1 VWYDKRKYKVFSESR
16 CHHLMTAFVF
26 FRGSDF
32 DYFSQLNISK
42 TLGGETMSS
51 EAKSLTKGM
60 QKVGFL
66 EKVKPHAELIAAA
79 LSGVLIVAG
88 WLFDKYGNSADSI
101 IAFLLAFVIGGFAKA
116 KEGIEATYENKE
128 LNVEMLMI
136 FAAVG
141 SAIIGYWTEGAVLI
155 FIFAVSGALE
165 TYTMNKSHK
174 EISSLMELQPEEAL
188 LITNGYEKRVPVSEL
203 RVGDH
208 ILIKPGER
216 VPSDGTIIKGQ
227 TNIDEAAI
235 TGESMP
241 VSKGNDE
248 EVFAGTVNM
257 TGSITVQVTKA
268 SHDTLFHKII
278 QLVQSAQSEKSPSQ
292 LFIERF
298 EGTYVKVVLVV
309 VILMF
314 FLPHF
319 VLGWSW
325 HESFYRAMILLVV
338 ASPCA
343 LVASIMPAT
352 LSAISNGAKHGILV
366 KGGVHLE
373 NLSHVAAIAFDKTG
387 TLTKGKPEVT
397 EVIVKNG
404 LEKENLLWKAASI
417 ENHSNHPLAIA
428 IVKYV
433 KRNINKELFHPDS
446 LEDIP
451 GWGVKAEING
461 EQWKIGKAAFV
472 GKENVEDFANG
483 KAKELASLGNTL
495 VFIEIN
501 GDLSGMIA
509 LKDVVRE
516 ETKLAI
522 DHLKRQG
529 IYTVMLTG
537 DSEKTAR
544 AIAAESH
551 VDEFFAE
558 CLPEVKVEQ
567 LKTLKTKYKTVA
579 MVGDGINDAPALA
592 IANVGIA
599 MGEGTDVAL
608 ETADIVLM
616 KNDLPRIAEAIRLS
630 RRMNKI
636 IKQNVVFSITIIMLL
651 IASNFFQMVDLPYG
665 VLGHE
670 GSTILV
676 ILNSLRLLKS

>member
-1 VWYDKRKYKVFSESR
+1 V
-16 CHHLMTAFVF
+16 
-26 FRGSDF
+26 
-32 DYFSQLNISK
+32 
-42 TLGGETMSS
+42 SS
-51 EAKSLTKGM
+51 EAKALTKSMNKLGL
-60 QKVGFL
+60 F
-66 EKVKPHAELIAAA
+66 EKIKPHAELIAAG
-79 LSGVLIVAG
+79 LSGGLIAAG
-88 WLFDKYGNSADSI
+88 WLFDKYGNSGDSI
-101 IAFLLAFVIGGFAKA
+101 IAYLLAFVIGGFAKA

-136 FAAVG
+136 FAAIG

-174 EISSLMELQPEEAL
+174 EISSLMKLQPEEAL
-188 LITNGYEKRVPVSEL
+188 LISDGSEKRVPVSVL
-203 RVGDH
+203 HVGDL

-216 VPSDGTIIKGQ
+216 IPSDGMIIKGQ

-241 VSKGNDE
+241 VSKGDRE
-248 EVFAGTVNM
+248 DVFAGTVNM

-268 SHDTLFHKII
+268 SHDTLFQKII

-292 LFIERF
+292 QFIERF
-298 EGTYVKVVLVV
+298 EGTYVKVVLSVV
-309 VILMF
+309 LLMF

-319 VLGWSW
+319 ILGWSW
-325 HESFYRAMILLVV
+325 QEAFYRAMILLVV

-352 LSAISNGAKHGILV
+352 LSAISNGAKRGILV

-373 NLSHVAAIAFDKTG
+373 NLSHLGAIAFDKTG
-387 TLTKGKPEVT
+387 TLTKGNPEVT
-397 EVIVKNG
+397 EVIVKDG
-404 LEKENLLWKAASI
+404 LERDSLIWKAASI
-417 ENHSNHPLAIA
+417 ESHSNHPLATA

-433 KRNINKELFHPDS
+433 KSNLNKELLHPDS

-451 GWGVKAEING
+451 GWGVKATING
-461 EQWKIGKAAFV
+461 ENWKIGKAAFV
-472 GKENVEDFANG
+472 DQESIEEFAGGKI
-483 KAKELASLGNTL
+483 KELATQGNTL
-495 VFIEIN
+495 VFIEID
-501 GDLSGMIA
+501 GELSAVIA
-509 LKDVVRE
+509 MKDVVRE

-522 DHLKRQG
+522 DHLKKQG
-529 IYTVMLTG
+529 IRTVMLTG

-544 AIAAESH
+544 AIASESH

-558 CLPEVKVEQ
+558 CLPEVKVEK
-567 LKTLKTKYKTVA
+567 LKKLKAKYETVA

-599 MGEGTDVAL
+599 MGGGTDVAL

-616 KNDLPRIAEAIRLS
+616 KNDLPRIAEAIDLS
-630 RRMNKI
+630 KRMNRI
-636 IKQNVVFSITIIMLL
+636 IKQNVIFSITVIMIL
-651 IASNFFQMVDLPYG
+651 ISSNFFQILDLPFG
-665 VLGHE
+665 VIGHE

-676 ILNSLRLLKS
+676 ILNSLRLLK

>member
-1 VWYDKRKYKVFSESR
+1 
-16 CHHLMTAFVF
+16 
-26 FRGSDF
+26 
-32 DYFSQLNISK
+32 
-42 TLGGETMSS
+42 MSS
-51 EAKSLTKGM
+51 EAKTLTKGI
-60 QKVGFL
+60 QKVSLF
-66 EKVKPHAELIAAA
+66 EKIKPHAELIAAG
-79 LSGVLIVAG
+79 LSGVLIIAG
-88 WLFDKYGNSADSI
+88 WLFDKYGQGVDSI
-101 IAFLLAFVIGGFAKA
+101 IAYLLAFVIGGFAKA

-136 FAAVG
+136 FAAIG
-141 SAIIGYWTEGAVLI
+141 SAIIGFWTEGAILI
-155 FIFAVSGALE
+155 FIFALSGALE

-188 LITNGYEKRVPVSEL
+188 LLVNGLEKRVPVSEL
-203 RVGDH
+203 QVGDH

-216 VPSDGTIIKGQ
+216 VPSDGMIIKGH

-241 VSKGNDE
+241 VSKSSDE
-248 EVFAGTVNM
+248 EVFAGTVNL
-257 TGSITVQVTKA
+257 TGAITVQVTKA
-268 SHDTLFHKII
+268 SSDTLFQKII

-298 EGTYVKVVLVV
+298 EGTYVKIVLLVVLA
-309 VILMF
+309 MF

-319 VLGWSW
+319 LLGWSW

-352 LSAISNGAKHGILV
+352 LSAISNGARHGILV

-373 NLSHVAAIAFDKTG
+373 NLSRLGAIAFDKTG

-397 EVIVKNG
+397 DVIVMEG
-404 LEKENLLWKAASI
+404 LDRESLIWKAASI
-417 ENHSNHPLAIA
+417 ENQSNHPLAQA
-428 IVKYV
+428 IVKYA
-433 KRNINKELFHPDS
+433 KQTFKKDLLHPDF
-446 LEDIP
+446 LEDVP
-451 GWGVKAEING
+451 GWGIKAKIKG

-472 GKENVEDFANG
+472 SQDVDNFADG
-483 KAKELASLGNTL
+483 KARELALQGNTL

-501 GDLSGMIA
+501 GELSAMIA

-522 DHLKRQG
+522 DHLKKQG
-529 IYTVMLTG
+529 IKTVMLTG

-558 CLPEVKVEQ
+558 CLPETKVDH
-567 LKTLKTKYKTVA
+567 LKELKTKYQTVA

-616 KNDLPRIAEAIRLS
+616 KNDLPRISEAVRLS
-630 RRMNKI
+630 QRMNRI
-636 IKQNVVFSITIIMLL
+636 IKQNVIFSISVIMLL
-651 IASNFFQMVDLPYG
+651 ICSNFFQFIDLPFG
-665 VLGHE
+665 VIGHE

>member
-1 VWYDKRKYKVFSESR
+1 
-16 CHHLMTAFVF
+16 
-26 FRGSDF
+26 
-32 DYFSQLNISK
+32 
-42 TLGGETMSS
+42 MSS
-51 EAKSLTKGM
+51 EAKVLSKSIQEVSL
-60 QKVGFL
+60 L
-66 EKVKPHAELIAAA
+66 EKIKPHFELIAAA
-79 LSGVLIVAG
+79 VSGVLIAAG
-88 WLFDKYGNSADSI
+88 WLFDKNGNEVESI
-101 IAFLLAFVIGGFAKA
+101 ISYLLAFVIGGFAKA

-141 SAIIGYWTEGAVLI
+141 SAIIGYWTEGAILI

-174 EISSLMELQPEEAL
+174 EISSLMELQPQEAL
-188 LITNGYEKRVPVSEL
+188 RITNGYEKRVAVSEL
-203 RVGDH
+203 MVGDH

-216 VPSDGTIIKGQ
+216 VPSDGVIIKGL

-241 VSKGNDE
+241 VSKSE
-248 EVFAGTVNM
+248 QAEVFAGTVNL
-257 TGSITVQVTKA
+257 TGSITVQVTKE
-268 SHDTLFHKII
+268 STDTLFQKII

-298 EGTYVKVVLVV
+298 EGTYVKVVLFV
-309 VILMF
+309 VISMF
-314 FLPHF
+314 FLPYF
-319 VLGWSW
+319 LLGWSW

-373 NLSHVAAIAFDKTG
+373 NLGHLEAIAFDKTG

-397 EVIVKNG
+397 EVLVKKG
-404 LEKENLLWKAASI
+404 IDKEELILKAASI
-417 ENHSNHPLAIA
+417 ENLSNHPLAQA
-428 IVKYV
+428 IVNYAKQTLR
-433 KRNINKELFHPDS
+433 KDLLQPES

-451 GWGVKAEING
+451 GWGVKASING

-472 GKENVEDFANG
+472 RNDQVDDFAEG
-483 KAKELASLGNTL
+483 KALELAGLGNTL
-495 VFIEIN
+495 VFIEID
-501 GDLSGMIA
+501 GMLSAMIA
-509 LKDVVRE
+509 MKDVVRE
-516 ETKLAI
+516 ETKHAI
-522 DHLKRQG
+522 EDLKKQN
-529 IYTVMLTG
+529 IKTIMLTG

-551 VDEFFAE
+551 VDEFYAE
-558 CLPEVKVEQ
+558 CLPEEKVEQ
-567 LKTLKTKYKTVA
+567 LKQLKEKYKTVA

-599 MGEGTDVAL
+599 MGGGTDVAL

-616 KNDLPRIAEAIRLS
+616 KNDLPKIAEAVRLS
-630 RRMNKI
+630 QRMNKI
-636 IKQNVVFSITIIMLL
+636 IKQNVVFSIAVIMLL
-651 IASNFFQMVDLPYG
+651 ICSNFFQLLDLPFG
-665 VLGHE
+665 VIGHE

>member
-1 VWYDKRKYKVFSESR
+1 
-16 CHHLMTAFVF
+16 M
-26 FRGSDF
+26 G
-32 DYFSQLNISK
+32 
-42 TLGGETMSS
+42 S
-51 EAKSLTKGM
+51 EAKSLSKGI
-60 QKVGFL
+60 QKVSL
-66 EKVKPHAELIAAA
+66 LDKIKPHAELIAAG
-79 LSGVLIVAG
+79 LSGVFIIAG
-88 WLFDKYGNSADSI
+88 WLFDKNGQGADSI
-101 IAFLLAFVIGGFAKA
+101 IAYLLAFVIGGFAKA

-136 FAAVG
+136 FAAIG
-141 SAIIGYWTEGAVLI
+141 SAIIGYWTEGAILI

-188 LITNGYEKRVPVSEL
+188 LFVNGIEKRVPVSEL

-216 VPSDGTIIKGQ
+216 VPSDGKIIKGY

-241 VSKGNDE
+241 VSKGNEE
-248 EVFAGTVNM
+248 EVFAGTVNL

-268 SHDTLFHKII
+268 SGDTLFQKII

-298 EGTYVKVVLVV
+298 EGTYVKVVLLI
-309 VILMF
+309 VIAMF

-319 VLGWSW
+319 LLGWSW

-352 LSAISNGAKHGILV
+352 LSAISNGARHGILF

-373 NLSHVAAIAFDKTG
+373 NLSHLGAIAFDKTG

-397 EVIVKNG
+397 EIVIKKG
-404 LEKENLLWKAASI
+404 LDQESLVWKAASI
-417 ENHSNHPLAIA
+417 ESHSNHPLAQA
-428 IVKYV
+428 IVKYA
-433 KRNINKELFHPDS
+433 KQSLKKELFHPDS
-446 LEDIP
+446 LEDVP
-451 GWGVKAEING
+451 GWGIKAEING

-472 GKENVEDFANG
+472 GKDVDHFADG
-483 KAKELASLGNTL
+483 KAKELAGQGNTL

-501 GDLSGMIA
+501 GTLSAMFA

-516 ETKLAI
+516 ETKVAI
-522 DHLKRQG
+522 DQLKKQG
-529 IYTVMLTG
+529 IKTVMLTG

-558 CLPEVKVEQ
+558 CLPETKVDH
-567 LKTLKTKYKTVA
+567 LKELKSKYETVA

-592 IANVGIA
+592 VANVGIA

-616 KNDLPRIAEAIRLS
+616 KNDLPRIAEAVRLS
-630 RRMNKI
+630 QRMNRI
-636 IKQNVVFSITIIMLL
+636 IKQNVIFSISVIMVL
-651 IASNFFQMVDLPYG
+651 ICSNFFQFIDLPFG
-665 VLGHE
+665 VIGHE